1 MESYQNFTCESIGE
15 RPVSSGEGLPCQGGF
30 PPDVPDASLGTYY
43 EITQPPLIINF
54 QKVSR
59 WSLLAASRDILLN
72 DNRYQY
78 RTCFCCRQVLIPK
91 AGVDIFERLKKF
103 RYSGL
108 TTCGSVWMCPVCAV
122 RVSEERRS
130 ELTLAIERNVMLGGS
145 CQLWTFTAPHY
156 MGQSLRFLLD
166 AVSKAR
172 GKMLNRKSYKA
183 QISFLGLRG
192 TVRALEVTFSYDN
205 GWHVHFH
212 VLAFMFKAAS
222 EYDLEAIEDAFSIMW
237 SKACLDVGLSAPSRE
252 HGVSVEN
259 GDRAAKYVGKW
270 GVEDELTRWHVKK
283 GKRKGLTPFDF
294 LRAHVSGD
302 FQYDDKFREYAKV
315 FSGKRQLDW
324 SFGLRGALNLG
335 VVKTD
340 SDIASELPAESVFFA
355 NIPSDAWRV
364 ILRYEYRGQVLQVC
378 KFGLQALVSYVKEI
392 SGVDIEA
399 SMNPM
404 VKAMYR
410 GGVKSVSKQIE

>member
-1 MESYQNFTCESIGE
+1 MESYQEIPCESITENPE
-15 RPVSSGEGLPCQGGF
+15 RSCEVSGHLAGSSPGCSG
-30 PPDVPDASLGTYY
+30 ASLGTYY

-54 QKVSR
+54 QKVSQ

-108 TTCGSVWMCPVCAV
+108 LTCGSVWLCPVCAG
-122 RVSEERRS
+122 RVSEERRA
-130 ELTLAIERNVMLGGS
+130 ELTLAIEKNKELGGS
-145 CQLWTFTAPHY
+145 AQLWTFTAPHY
-156 MGQSLRFLLD
+156 MGQSLRFLLA

-183 QISFLGLRG
+183 QILLLRLRG
-192 TVRALEVTFSYDN
+192 TVRALEVTYSYNN
-205 GWHVHFH
+205 GWHCHFH
-212 VLAFMFKAAS
+212 VLAFMSMKAS
-222 EYDLEAIEDAFSIMW
+222 EYDLEEIEDAFSVMW

-259 GDRAAKYVGKW
+259 GGRAATYVGKW

-283 GKRKGLTPFDF
+283 GKRSGLTPFDF

-302 FQYDDKFREYAKV
+302 FQYDDMFREYAKV

-324 SFGLRGALNLG
+324 SPGLRLTLNLG
-335 VVKTD
+335 AVKTD
-340 SDIASELPAESVFFA
+340 TEISSEIPAESVFFA

-364 ILRYEYRGQVLQVC
+364 ILKNEYRGQVLQVC
-378 KFGLQALVSYVKEI
+378 KFGLQALVDYVREI

-410 GGVKSVSKQIE
+410 GGPGGKC